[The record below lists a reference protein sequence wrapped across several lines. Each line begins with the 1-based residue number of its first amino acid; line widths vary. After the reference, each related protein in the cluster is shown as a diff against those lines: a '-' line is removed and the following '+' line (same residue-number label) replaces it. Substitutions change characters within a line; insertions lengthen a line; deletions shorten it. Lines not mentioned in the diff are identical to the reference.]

1 MIRGD
6 IVIIRYKI
14 INNDSF
20 TPPSMNF
27 LDPGEIFMFVDA
39 HHPRHGFYRAR
50 VACPHRVLVY
60 RDPPA
65 AGRVKDGVV
74 ASGISG
80 V

>member
-1 MIRGD
+1 
-6 IVIIRYKI
+6 
-14 INNDSF
+14 
-20 TPPSMNF
+20 
-27 LDPGEIFMFVDA
+27 MFVDA